1 MPSCSALNPFPHQLR
16 EGIPNS
22 NGSITRTTVDLVSY
36 QWFDECEQLQVKSA
50 AASAA
55 NECRGVDFLGESLTT
70 SLAIA
75 PEFVA
80 FMFPNRLKSETLTM
94 SRIAVPARYANEILT
109 K

>member
-22 NGSITRTTVDLVSY
+22 NGSITRTTLDLVSY

-55 NECRGVDFLGESLTT
+55 NECRGFDFLGESLPT
-70 SLAIA
+70 SLPIP
-75 PEFVA
+75 PEFVP
-80 FMFPNRLKSETLTM
+80 FIFPPTLRQTLYP
-94 SRIAVPARYANEILT
+94 SPLFLFPPA
-109 K
+109 